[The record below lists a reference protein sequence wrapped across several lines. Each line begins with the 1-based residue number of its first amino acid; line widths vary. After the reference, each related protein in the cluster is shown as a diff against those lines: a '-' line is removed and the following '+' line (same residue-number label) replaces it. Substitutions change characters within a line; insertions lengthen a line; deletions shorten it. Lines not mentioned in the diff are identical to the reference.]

1 MRVGIIGV
9 GIVGDATKK
18 VLEEFHEIFPYDKY
32 KESYNSE
39 ENLNRLAKNS
49 EVVFICVSTPMK
61 PNGEMDY
68 SSVYNS
74 LDSLQ
79 KKVEET
85 RRDPQGILIII
96 RSTAVSGSTDKCAE
110 KYPFRFTFNPEFL
123 RERCAF
129 EDMKN
134 TDRIVIGANSLEDY
148 EKVVEIYHPI
158 FPNARYINVDRK
170 TAEMIKYVAN
180 VMLTGQIA
188 VANEI
193 HQICKVNGI
202 DYDKVKEAV

>member
-96 RSTAVSGSTDKCAE
+96 RSAVMWPSTPAEWGHLALAIACMLLPALTTVSASVLITGCRPRSQWHAAISLLGIQLRAPARLTAV
-110 KYPFRFTFNPEFL
+110 
-123 RERCAF
+123 
-129 EDMKN
+129 
-134 TDRIVIGANSLEDY
+134 
-148 EKVVEIYHPI
+148 
-158 FPNARYINVDRK
+158 
-170 TAEMIKYVAN
+170 
-180 VMLTGQIA
+180 
-188 VANEI
+188 
-193 HQICKVNGI
+193 
-202 DYDKVKEAV
+202 